1 MCQET
6 HYKYNCN
13 DKHTKC
19 IGVEKKCHLSWAPHG
34 KVKMIRGYINGPCE
48 DCSRIFLAHPAR
60 QTYTITPATP
70 VVYTPAL
77 SPAPVIV
84 NPAQTILIPAP
95 QPAQIIPTPPPPPPV
110 PTLPQQ
116 TPGPGSAGAPL
127 DVPKGWITTGGWEW
141 MKSKN
146 CYEYVAHYKKDPAAP
161 ATNRIPANKQGF
173 NTIHGADPGPLPPG
187 WGAQTN
193 PFPAKIGFNTAH
205 GADPGPPPPGMGG
218 AAPVPIPAAV
228 SAMFSALS
236 PAPVLTPVFASPPPP
251 SQSQSQT
258 QPQLQT
264 RSQPQPQASD
274 RPQVRFATPVVIT
287 AGANATSNNPPG
299 AGTAAPHGPD
309 SNSGNLTET
318 STETSGSDTETFTT
332 GSSTSTATV

>member
-1 MCQET
+1 VTRKLTQDISQHFQIKLCKMIHTSFAPPIFSTSKHFFLSPSSNSSINSHPPIFKQGTYRPKPNKMCQET

-48 DCSRIFLAHPAR
+48 DCSRIFLTHPSR
-60 QTYTITPATP
+60 QTYTIIPATP

-77 SPAPVIV
+77 TPAPVIV

-95 QPAQIIPTPPPPPPV
+95 QPAQIT

-127 DVPKGWITTGGWEW
+127 DVPKGWIITGGWNW

-146 CYEYVAHYKKDPAAP
+146 CYEYVVHYKKDPAAP

-193 PFPAKIGFNTAH
+193 PFPAKTGFNTTH
-205 GADPGPPPPGMGG
+205 GADPGPPPPGSKF
-218 AAPVPIPAAV
+218 PFPIPCFRCQEKTAP
-228 SAMFSALS
+228 LS
-236 PAPVLTPVFASPPPP
+236 CIIV
-251 SQSQSQT
+251 
-258 QPQLQT
+258 
-264 RSQPQPQASD
+264 
-274 RPQVRFATPVVIT
+274 
-287 AGANATSNNPPG
+287 
-299 AGTAAPHGPD
+299 
-309 SNSGNLTET
+309 
-318 STETSGSDTETFTT
+318 
-332 GSSTSTATV
+332 